1 MYFFLAIPEVSE
13 SPVVLDPAAVRVAVL
28 ERDSASLVK
37 SELESVNDAVV
48 VAIVFC

>member
-1 MYFFLAIPEVSE
+1 M
-13 SPVVLDPAAVRVAVL
+13 VLEPAAVSVAVL
-28 ERDSASLVK
+28 VRDSASLVK